1 MSILLKPV
9 VTEKMTREG
18 EDFNRYG
25 FIVPR
30 SANKIEVKEAVEK
43 MYSVKVDSVN
53 TMVTPGKKKSRYTKT
68 GVVQGNSGTYKK
80 AIVTLVDGDIIDFY
94 SNI

>member
-1 MSILLKPV
+1 MNILLKPV
-9 VTEKMTREG
+9 VTEKMTKEG

-30 SANKIEVKEAVEK
+30 GANKIEVKEAVEK
-43 MYSVKVDSVN
+43 TYAVKVSSVN

-68 GVVQGNSGTYKK
+68 GVTQGNSGTYKK
-80 AIVTLVDGDIIDFY
+80 AVVTLVDGDMIDFY

>member
-9 VTEKMTREG
+9 ITEKMTAEG

-25 FIVPR
+25 FLVPR
-30 SANKIEVKEAVEK
+30 GTNKVEIKKAVEE
-43 MYSVKVDSVN
+43 MYGVTVKAVN
-53 TMVTPGKKKSRYTKT
+53 TMITPGKKKSRYTRT
-68 GVVQGNSGTYKK
+68 GVVSGNSGTSKK
-80 AIVTLVDGDIIDFY
+80 AVVTLVEGDIIDFY

>member
-9 VTEKMTREG
+9 VTEKMTSDG

-30 SANKIEVKEAVEK
+30 SANKVQVKEAVES
-43 MYSVKVDSVN
+43 MYGVRVESVN
-53 TMVTPGKKKSRYTKT
+53 TMVVPGKKKSRYTKT
-68 GVVQGNSGTYKK
+68 GVVHGNSGAYKK
-80 AIVTLVDGDIIDFY
+80 AMVTLADGEIIDFY

>member
-53 TMVTPGKKKSRYTKT
+53 TMVTRGKKKSRYTKT